1 MSTLEVRT
9 GTAADLPGIHLAG
22 ARAFGDEAG
31 PERIAEIDRLIPPA
45 RYVLGLDAGTV
56 VGVTAVMPLRMTVPG
71 RAQVRAAGIAD
82 VSVAATHRRR
92 GILRQILSAQ
102 HHGLVEEGFALA
114 ALTAS
119 EGTIY
124 GRFGYGPAT
133 VYQRVEI
140 DRQHAAFRPGA
151 PDPGG
156 VRQTTAEQARGL
168 LPAVHAR
175 WQSRTPGA
183 LHRSGAWW
191 DWQLSDRPAERRGAS
206 ALQFLVH
213 PDGYATFRRA
223 EGPRGRQARVVEL
236 VAATEDAHAAL
247 WRVLL
252 GLDLVPTV
260 VAELSPDDPLP
271 FLLTDTRAARVTGA
285 RDGVWVRLLDVGAAL
300 AQRRYA
306 TELDVVIDVA
316 DGFLGRGG
324 RFRLRGGP
332 EGAECTRTD
341 ASADVHTDVSTL
353 GSLHL
358 GGHRVRTLHRAGLVG
373 VHDPA
378 VLDRLDLALVT
389 DRAPV
394 HGTDF

>member
-1 MSTLEVRT
+1 MSTLEIRT
-9 GTAADLPGIHLAG
+9 ATADDLPAVHLADS
-22 ARAFGDEAG
+22 RAFGAEASPQRVAEVERLVP
-31 PERIAEIDRLIPPA
+31 PE

-71 RAQVRAAGIAD
+71 GAQVAAAGIAN
-82 VSVAATHRRR
+82 VSVGATHRRR
-92 GILRQILSAQ
+92 GVLREIFTAQ
-102 HHGLVEEGFALA
+102 HRGLVEEGFTLS

-133 VYQRVEI
+133 TYQRVEI
-140 DRQHAAFRPGA
+140 DRQHTVVRPGA

-156 VRQTTAEQARGL
+156 VRQVEAGQARTL

-183 LHRSGAWW
+183 LHRSESWW
-191 DWQLSDRPAERRGAS
+191 DWQLADRPDERRSTS

-213 PDGYATFRRA
+213 ADGYATFRRA
-223 EGPRGRQARVVEL
+223 EGPQGRQARVVEL
-236 VAATEDAHAAL
+236 VAATEDASAAL

-260 VAELSPDDPLP
+260 VAELSPEDPLP
-271 FLLTDTRAARVTGA
+271 FLLADTRSVRVTGT
-285 RDGVWVRLLDVGAAL
+285 RDGLWVRLLDVSAAL

-306 TELDVVIDVA
+306 VELDVVLDVA
-316 DGFLGRGG
+316 DGFLDRGG
-324 RFRLRGGP
+324 RFRVRGGP
-332 EGAECTRTD
+332 DGAECTRTD
-341 ASADVHTDVSTL
+341 AAADVRLDVSTL

-358 GGHRVRTLHRAGLVG
+358 GGHRVSTLHRAGLVG
-373 VHDPA
+373 VHDPT
-378 VLDRLDLALVT
+378 VLARLDLALVT
-389 DRAPV
+389 DRAPA

>member
-1 MSTLEVRT
+1 MSTLEVRP
-9 GTAADLPGIHLAG
+9 GTPADLPAVHVAD
-22 ARAFGDEAG
+22 ARAFGDEPSPA
-31 PERIAEIDRLIPPA
+31 RIAEMDRLIPA
-45 RYVLGLDAGTV
+45 ERYVLGLDAGTV
-56 VGVTAVMPLRMTVPG
+56 VGVTAVMPLQMTVPG
-71 RAQVRAAGIAD
+71 GAQVATAGISA

-92 GILRQILSAQ
+92 GVLRAVFTAQ
-102 HHGLVEEGFALA
+102 HRGLLDDGTTLA

-140 DRQHAAFRPGA
+140 DRQHTRVRPGA

-156 VRQTTAEQARGL
+156 VRQVQAEQARTL
-168 LPAVHAR
+168 LPPVHAR

-183 LHRSGAWW
+183 LHRSGSWW
-191 DWQLSDRPAERRGAS
+191 DWQLSDRPDERRGES

-223 EGPRGRQARVVEL
+223 AGPRGREARVVEL
-236 VAATEDAHAAL
+236 VVATEDARAAL

-271 FLLTDTRAARVTGA
+271 FLLTDTRAARVTGT
-285 RDGVWVRLLDVGAAL
+285 RDGLWVRLLDVPAAL

-306 TELDVVIDVA
+306 TELDVVLDVA
-316 DGFLGRGG
+316 DGFLDRGG
-324 RFRLRGGP
+324 RFRLRSGP

-341 ASADVHTDVSTL
+341 ATPDVHLDVSTL

-358 GGHRVRTLHRAGLVG
+358 GGHRVRTLHRAGLIG
-373 VHDPA
+373 VHHPD
-378 VLDRLDLALVT
+378 VLARLDAALLA
-389 DRAPV
+389 DRAPA